1 MATVRMPEDTHFT
14 LDIFGRYGCNTLDEA
29 LDSAVPGLKYPDARP
44 FDHIVLGGG
53 SFGAVLATRLFNL
66 DRTHHHRVLV
76 LEAGPF
82 ALPEH
87 VQNLPPSFAPPG
99 KGYAGT
105 VWAEPWESDSPMNFN
120 QRFPGLAFCV
130 GGRSVFWGGWSP
142 YFIDSEVTDPSWPA
156 SVRDDLMTPVLPA
169 ANPTESYLDQA
180 ARVLGTDK
188 TNDFVGGP
196 LHRAL
201 SDHFF
206 TTLSK
211 RPRGPGKDE
220 LTGNRGAL
228 KARKDLEAP
237 LAVAGASERPG
248 FFASNKFSSVQLLLR
263 ALRVAQGEAEAAS
276 PGDSDR
282 ANVFKRLMLVPNC
295 HVTRLRRSG
304 SRITHVVVQPVDY
317 VARNGS
323 LVRQTLPEKEIELPD
338 GGRVFL
344 ALGTIESTRLAL
356 NTVPEKGLIGRNFM
370 AHLRSNLTFR
380 VPRSS
385 FAGLDP
391 DQEPDP
397 VKRQKLRELQVSALF
412 VKGIHTHQDGTKGHY
427 HLQVTASGVGELG
440 MNSEAELFKKIPNI
454 EELDQFKDLTDP
466 WVVVT
471 LRGIGE
477 MVGDK
482 TSADPQNRVTLG
494 TPDGNGVARAR
505 VRLESNWSDPSD
517 PRATDPNDPTATKDN
532 ELWDAMDAAAEEL
545 VASFEVLGPV
555 QYLSRPNQPENA
567 HWQTQPPSPDL
578 RRDTLSSTHH
588 EAGTLWMGDQPA
600 TSVTDPTGRIWELDN
615 LYAVGPALL
624 PTIGSPNPM
633 LSGVALARRTAD
645 KLIVAPAALP
655 LEEHFVSLFDGTGKT
670 LHRWHKAGP
679 GSFLLQDGLLIT
691 QPGRDHSVLFYA
703 AEAFNDFILR
713 LQFRLPGPVDSFGK
727 AIGNSGVFL
736 RFRYPHTQWADVN
749 QQEPQAAGNPAWV
762 AAATGFEVQIDE
774 QGRNSFF
781 DKHRTGAIYDVPTGQ
796 VINGQAEPNDQEYT
810 PGPVLQAQRWYEYE
824 IEVVRD
830 TYTVRL
836 GEAREGQETAFQQV
850 TKFRKPAGKYAGRGS
865 PASAGQSS
873 GYVGVQAHSGAVA
886 FRHIR
891 VRKL

>member
-1 MATVRMPEDTHFT
+1 MASIRIPEDTHFT
-14 LDIFGRYGCNTLDEA
+14 LDILGRYGCNTLDEA
-29 LDSAVPGLKYPDARP
+29 LDSAVPDRKYADARP

-66 DRTHHHRVLV
+66 DRTHRHRVLV

-87 VQNLPPSFAPPG
+87 VQNLPPSFGPPG
-99 KGYAGT
+99 KGNLGT
-105 VWAEPWESDSPMNFN
+105 VWGQPWESDSPMSFN
-120 QRFPGLAFCV
+120 QNFPGLAFCV

-142 YFIDSEVTDPSWPA
+142 YFIDSEVADPSWPA
-156 SVRDDLMTPVLPA
+156 SVRTDLMTPVLPA
-169 ANPTESYLDQA
+169 ANPKESYLDQA

-188 TNDFVGGP
+188 TNDFVTGP
-196 LHRAL
+196 LHDAL
-201 SDHFF
+201 ADHFF
-206 TTLSK
+206 KTLSN
-211 RPRGPGKDE
+211 RPGGPGSDD
-220 LTGNRGAL
+220 LTGSRGVLNA
-228 KARKDLEAP
+228 KDDLEAP

-263 ALRVAQGEAEAAS
+263 ALRIAQGEAEAAS
-276 PGDSDR
+276 PGDLDR
-282 ANVFKRLMLVPNC
+282 ASVFKRLMLVNNC

-304 SRITHVVVQPVDY
+304 SRITHVVVQPVEY
-317 VARNGS
+317 VAQNGT
-323 LVRQTLPEKEIELPD
+323 LVRRTLPEKEIELPD
-338 GGRVFL
+338 GRRVFL

-356 NTVPEKGLIGRNFM
+356 NTVPEKPLIGRNFM

-391 DQEPDP
+391 NQEPDP
-397 VKRQKLRELQVSALF
+397 VKAQKLRELQVSAFF
-412 VKGIHTHQDGTKGHY
+412 VKGVHTHKDGTSGHY

-482 TSADPQNRVTLG
+482 TSPDPENRITLG
-494 TPDGNGVARAR
+494 TPDGNGVPRAR
-505 VRLESNWSDPSD
+505 VRLETNWSNPSD
-517 PRATDPNDPTATKDN
+517 PRATDPNDQTATKDN

-545 VASFEVLGPV
+545 AASFQALGPV

-567 HWQTQPPSPDL
+567 HWQAQPPPRNL

-600 TSVTDPTGRIWELDN
+600 TSVTDSTGRIWELDN

-645 KLIVAPAALP
+645 KLVAAPAAP
-655 LEEHFVSLFDGTGKT
+655 PPEPQFSYLFDGTGKT
-670 LHRWHKAGP
+670 FGRWHKAGP
-679 GSFLLQDGLLIT
+679 GAFRLQDGLLIA
-691 QPGRDHSVLFYA
+691 QPGGDHSVLFYA

-727 AIGNSGVFL
+727 AIGNSGVFV
-736 RFRYPHTQWADVN
+736 RFRYPHTQWPDVN
-749 QQEPQAAGNPAWV
+749 QQEPRAGGNPAWV
-762 AAATGFEVQIDE
+762 ASATGFEVQIDE
-774 QGRNSFF
+774 QGRDFFF

-796 VINGQAEPNDQEYT
+796 VINGQAEPKDQKYT
-810 PGPVLQAQRWYEYE
+810 PGPILQPHRWYEYE
-824 IEVVRD
+824 IEVVGD

-836 GEAREGQETAFQQV
+836 GEAQEGQATAFQQV
-850 TKFRKPAGKYAGRGS
+850 TKFKKPAGKYAVRGL

-873 GYVGVQAHSGAVA
+873 GYLGVQAHSGPVA

-891 VRKL
+891 IGKL